1 MSEIIH
7 CEHLINML
15 AQLRDRFVAFVDGL
29 ALPAQ
34 LDRAQDGD
42 PLAQRGGLRVDHIEF
57 PVGIGFLQHSLCDL
71 GGMIGAADAGGHP
84 DIKHVYSLLG
94 IGRDRV
100 IIGLGGDLRGVIE
113 RTLAN
118 FAIIRFSV
126 KILNVHALHQT
137 AGIILRIIGKRYLQ
151 HIRLFED
158 AQGKVAGSIGKY
170 FEAHRTFSIFSV
182 CPCQPMVR
190 YKRKLLCL
198 QQSQR
203 AYHMQFPAKSHAT
216 SRSFLSTTAGI
227 RFYWQ

>member
-1 MSEIIH
+1 
-7 CEHLINML
+7 ML
-15 AQLRDRFVAFVDGL
+15 AQLRDRFVALVDGL

-34 LDRAQDGD
+34 LDRAQNGNS
-42 PLAQRGGLRVDHIEF
+42 LAQRGSLCIKHVEL
-57 PVGIGFLQHSLCDL
+57 PAGIGLLQHSSGNLRR
-71 GGMIGAADAGGHP
+71 MVGAADAGGHS
-84 DIKHVYSLLG
+84 DIKHIHPLLG
-94 IGRDRV
+94 IGRNRV
-100 IIGLGGDLRGVIE
+100 IIGLGGDLRGVIK

-190 YKRKLLCL
+190 YKRKPLCL